1 MKSHLAGALGVDRLW
16 QLQRV
21 GSVAL
26 APGGRQAVCSL
37 TSPDMATNTSSTA
50 LWLLDTTRAAP
61 RVLTRCG
68 DKDGQPAWSPRG
80 DAIAFVGRRE
90 QQGRKDT
97 TPQLYL
103 IAPDGGEARRVS
115 HFAPGIESF
124 KWLPDGR
131 RIVFAAWVW
140 PDLKGSAAQV
150 RRHQA
155 LAERQESGYAT
166 SEAFYRHWDHDLPA
180 GRVLHLLLLDTA
192 SGRITDLFEGT
203 ALELPR
209 DSEGNAGYDVRP
221 DGRRIAFVH
230 DPAAVAVCG
239 NRLALAEI
247 DLRTRRVQALVDDA
261 AWDFGAPR
269 YSADG
274 GRLAFTA
281 AHVGAH
287 HTAPRQLALRTPDGR
302 WQALGADW
310 DHEVGSALRWS
321 GDGNAVVFT
330 AEESGRCHLW
340 RYRFDS
346 ARFEV
351 VHQGGWVQGFDIAG
365 DTVVVAADAA
375 LHPARV
381 LARHGTAPAQ
391 RLERFNDDTLAGVR
405 LGAVRE
411 VAFTGALG
419 DTVQMWLTFPPGVDP
434 DSARKKQPLM
444 HVIHGGPF
452 AAAGDSFGYRW
463 NTHVLAAQGH
473 VVAQVNYHG
482 SSGFGWAFKH
492 SLVGRQGALELQDI
506 EAGTDWL
513 LAQRWADAQRLVAT
527 GGSYGGFLVAW
538 MNGHVAPGRYQ
549 AYVCHAG
556 VFDRVATF
564 SADSYAVRP
573 KDLGAL
579 YWQDLPKV
587 LAQSPMAFAANMHT
601 PTLVIHGARDYRV
614 PDCNGLAYYNTLKAR
629 GVAARL
635 LWFPDENHWV
645 LKPRNSKLWY
655 AEFLAWVGRHGAAA
669 SRTGKAR

>member
-1 MKSHLAGALGVDRLW
+1 MKSPRARALDVDRLW

-21 GSVAL
+21 GSVTL
-26 APGGRQAVCSL
+26 APGGRQAVCSV
-37 TSPDMATNTSSTA
+37 TTPDMAGNTASTA
-50 LWLLDTTRAAP
+50 LWLLDTQRTAP
-61 RVLTRCG
+61 RALTRCG

-80 DAIAFVGRRE
+80 DSIAFVGRRN
-90 QQGRKDT
+90 QQGDHDA

-140 PDLKGSAAQV
+140 PQLKGSAAQA
-150 RRHQA
+150 RRHKVFTA
-155 LAERQESGYAT
+155 RKESGLAT
-166 SEAFYRHWDHDLPA
+166 SEPFYRHWDHDLPP
-180 GRVLHLLLLDTA
+180 GRVLHLLLLDTE

-209 DSEGNAGYDVRP
+209 DSEGNTGYDVRP

-230 DPAAVAVCG
+230 DPAAVQVSG

-261 AWDFGAPR
+261 DWDFGAPR
-269 YSADG
+269 YSGDG
-274 GRLAFTA
+274 SQIVFAA
-281 AHVGAH
+281 AHVGSH
-287 HTAPRQLALRTPDGR
+287 HMAPRQLALLPAAGG
-302 WQALGADW
+302 WQLLGAGW
-310 DHEVGSALRWS
+310 DHEVDAPLHWAA
-321 GDGNAVVFT
+321 DGCSVCFT
-330 AEESGRCHLW
+330 AEARGRRHLW

-346 ARFEV
+346 ASFEV
-351 VHQGGWVQGFDIAG
+351 VYTGGWVQGFDLAAG
-365 DTVVVAADAA
+365 MCVVAADSA
-375 LHPARV
+375 LHPVRV
-381 LARHGTAPAQ
+381 LARHGTAPAL
-391 RLERFNDDTLAGVR
+391 RLECFNDDTLAGVT
-405 LGAVRE
+405 LGEVRE
-411 VAFTGALG
+411 VAFPGALG
-419 DTVQMWLTFPPGVDP
+419 DSVQMWLTFPPGLKP
-434 DSARKKQPLM
+434 DTTRKKHPLM

-463 NTHVLAAQGH
+463 NAHVLAAQGH

-482 SSGFGWAFKH
+482 SSGFGCAFKH
-492 SLVGRQGALELQDI
+492 SLVGRQGVLELQDI

-513 LAQRWADAQRLVAT
+513 LRQRWADGQRLVAT

-538 MNGHVAPGRYQ
+538 MNGHVAAGRYR

-564 SADSYAVRP
+564 SADSYATRP

-587 LAQSPMAFAANMHT
+587 LAQSPMAFAANMAT

-655 AEFLAWVGRHGAAA
+655 GEFMAWVGQHSGR
-669 SRTGKAR
+669 ARVPRKPR